1 MRVGG
6 RLPGMAQGRDASAR
20 KRRKRGMLRHYD
32 RPLWRDRMFW
42 VVAVPSVL
50 ATAVLVAGM
59 LLLWGV
65 PESALGWVRIVVVG
79 LIVLNLGFRLL
90 GFSLVTSRH
99 FQRGL
104 GEGSAK
110 REGDWEDKG
119 RAAGAMVGKAIRTT
133 RKVSGSAGLTGS
145 RPAPSDDEPATPAN
159 PTAETAARPPLSDN
173 PRAPATVPADEQ
185 VSAASDL
192 PGTPTSAVGDEPAGG
207 AGTAATGEEDAQPA
221 TPTTPPPAR
230 SADSQAEPS
239 TKETVDK
246 AARVVGGMVGRRLAE
261 RRRKQG

>member
-173 PRAPATVPADEQ
+173 PRPATVPADEQ